1 MITAEEVILIGSL
14 RRPHGKVGELQCV
27 MENEYWDNSETA
39 EFVVLKLDNI
49 LVPFRV
55 LEWRGKGA
63 DTLIFRLSGIESEE
77 QAARLTGT
85 EVYMLRRDI
94 DEEID
99 NGLTWQQLVGYQVID
114 ADQGTLGEVAYVDES
129 TINTLITLSSGQLI
143 PIHEDF
149 ILDINE
155 SEHRLTIRLPFT
167 LH

>member
-1 MITAEEVILIGSL
+1 MITAEEVIQIGSL
-14 RRPHGKVGELQCV
+14 RRPHGKVGELQCQ
-27 MENEYWDNSETA
+27 MENEYWDNSETG
-39 EFVVLKLDNI
+39 EFVVLKIDNI

-63 DTLIFRLSGIESEE
+63 DTLIFRLRGIESEE

-94 DEEID
+94 GEEID
-99 NGLTWQQLVGYQVID
+99 EGLTWQQLVGYNVLD
-114 ADQGTLGEVAYVDES
+114 ADQGPLGEVTYVDES
-129 TINTLITLSSGQLI
+129 TINTLITLSTGQLI

-155 SEHRLTIRLPFT
+155 DDKILSIRLPYQ
-167 LH
+167 LL